1 MDDLKENIASYCYRC
16 GSSLALKLYQ
26 GSKRPV
32 CTRCGAVIFL
42 DPKVVAGVIVE
53 VDGKVVMI
61 RRKLAP
67 GIGKWSFPA
76 GFVDRGERVEDA
88 AIRETEEE
96 SGLKVKINGL
106 IGVYSEPGEAN
117 ILVVYDGSVIG
128 GSMVPG
134 PEAQEAGT
142 FDPLALPPQAFQR
155 DAAILSDWV
164 RWKDNSA

>member
-1 MDDLKENIASYCYRC
+1 MDDLNENTASYCYRC

-32 CTRCGAVIFL
+32 CTRCGTVIFQ

-53 VDGKVVMI
+53 VDGKIVMI

-106 IGVYSEPGEAN
+106 IGVYSEPDDPN
-117 ILVVYDGSVIG
+117 ILVVYAGSVIG

-134 PEAQEAGT
+134 PEAQEVGT
-142 FDPLALPPQAFQR
+142 FDTLALPSQAFQR
-155 DAAILSDWV
+155 DASILSDWV
-164 RWKDNSA
+164 HWKDNSA

>member
-16 GSSLALKLYQ
+16 GASLALKLYQ

-32 CTRCGAVIFL
+32 CTRCGTVIFL

-53 VDGKVVMI
+53 VDGKIVMI
-61 RRKLAP
+61 RRKIAP

-106 IGVYSEPGEAN
+106 IGVYSETGDAN

-164 RWKDNSA
+164 RWKDNSS